1 MDANEIYLDLQ
12 LRYQHRLRRLASRIL
27 GRSIELVSLSDRE
40 LLQRLRRKLPV
51 LRRGKFDFA
60 ARRYLELME
69 ELRVLREQAIEEA
82 WKESRKELKELSYA
96 TQEKEEERTLF
107 ALPVK
112 FELTRLPPTE
122 IISVL
127 DLPFAGGETD
137 ARTLMQWKASIVQ
150 ADFSRIQGA
159 VQSGLLQGLTT
170 AAIIQTLAGTRRQKF
185 ADGVLAGTRRNV
197 QAVLSA
203 GVTHVHNA
211 VSGRLFEKNPD
222 VYRFLQWV
230 SVLDGRTSVICRAR
244 DGKFAPIGDN
254 KLPQGLPRL
263 EPPTARPPAHPNCR
277 SAVVPV
283 FDSRGLA
290 GIIGERPFVRETAKD
305 QYRKINFRQQARDGV
320 GSAAW
325 RRMSAEQRQRA
336 VDTVRDQWLQ
346 DRIGSVPADLTYDD
360 WLRGQPVEFQNEVLG
375 RRKAVLFR
383 KGLKLDRFVDSTGRQ
398 LTIEQLRELL
408 E

>member
-1 MDANEIYLDLQ
+1 MDANQQYLDLQ

-27 GRSIELVSLSDRE
+27 GRSIELVSLSDKE
-40 LLQRLRRKLPV
+40 LLQRMRRKLPV

-60 ARRYLELME
+60 SRRYLALME
-69 ELRVLREQAIEEA
+69 ELRMLRQRAIDQA
-82 WKESRKELKELSYA
+82 WKEAQKELKELAYV

-107 ALPVK
+107 VLPVK

-122 IISVL
+122 IVSVV

-137 ARTLMQWKASIVQ
+137 ARTLLQWKSSIVQ
-150 ADFSRIQGA
+150 ADFSRIEGA
-159 VQSGLLQGLTT
+159 VQSGLLKGLNT
-170 AAIIQTLAGTRRQKF
+170 AAILQTLAGTRKRKF
-185 ADGVLAGTRRNV
+185 ADGVLGGTRRNV

-211 VSGRLFEKNPD
+211 VSGRLFEKNPS
-222 VYRFLQWV
+222 VYRYLQWV

-244 DGKFAPIGDN
+244 DGKFAPIGDS
-254 KLPQGLPRL
+254 KLPLNLPKL
-263 EPPTARPPAHPNCR
+263 VPPTVRPPAHPNCR
-277 SAVVPV
+277 STVVPV

-305 QYRKINFRQQARDGV
+305 QYKKINFRQQAKDGA

-325 RRMSAEQRQRA
+325 RRMSAEQRQRM
-336 VDTVRDQWLQ
+336 VDRVRDQWLQ
-346 DRIGSVPADLTYDD
+346 DRIGTVPADLTYDD
-360 WLRGQPVEFQNEVLG
+360 WLRGQPIEFQNEVLG

-398 LTIEQLRELL
+398 LTTEQLRELL

>member
-27 GRSIELVSLSDRE
+27 GRSIELVSLSDRQ
-40 LLQRLRRKLPV
+40 LIQRLRRKLPV
-51 LRRGKFDFA
+51 MRRGKFDFA
-60 ARRYLELME
+60 ARRYLALME
-69 ELRVLREQAIEEA
+69 ELRALRQQAIEDA
-82 WKESRKELKELSYA
+82 WKEAQVEFKELAYA
-96 TQEKEEERTLF
+96 TQDKEEERTLF
-107 ALPVK
+107 ALPFRIK
-112 FELTRLPPTE
+112 LSRLDKAAMLAA
-122 IISVL
+122 IA
-127 DLPFAGGETD
+127 LPFAGGRTD
-137 ARTLMQWKASIVQ
+137 ARTFDQWKDSILL
-150 ADFSRIQGA
+150 ADFNRIQGA
-159 VQSGLLQGLTT
+159 IQSGIVTGLRTED
-170 AAIIQTLAGTRRQKF
+170 ILRNLAGTRRRNF
-185 ADGVLAGTRRNV
+185 ADGVLGGTRRNLE
-197 QAVLSA
+197 AVLAA
-203 GVTHVHNA
+203 GVTHVHNS
-211 VSGRLFEKNPD
+211 VSDGLFEKNPD

-230 SVLDGRTSVICRAR
+230 SVLDGRTSAICRSR
-244 DGKFAPIGDN
+244 DGKFAPIGEN
-254 KLPQGLPRL
+254 KLPVGLPRL
-263 EPPTARPPAHPNCR
+263 IPPTARPPAHPNCR

-305 QYRKINFRQQARDGV
+305 QYRKINFRQQAKDGV

-346 DRIGSVPADLTYDD
+346 DRIGTVPADLTYDD

-398 LTIEQLRELL
+398 LTTEQLRELL

>member
-1 MDANEIYLDLQ
+1 MDANQRYLDLQ

-27 GRSIELVSLSDRE
+27 GRSIELVSLSDKE
-40 LLQRLRRKLPV
+40 LLQRMRRKLPV

-60 ARRYLELME
+60 SRRYLALMA
-69 ELRVLREQAIEEA
+69 ELRMLRQQAIDEA
-82 WKESRKELKELSYA
+82 WKEAQEELKELAYV

-107 ALPVK
+107 VLPFK
-112 FELTRLPPTE
+112 FELTLLPPAETV
-122 IISVL
+122 SVL
-127 DLPFAGGETD
+127 DVPFAGGETD
-137 ARTLMQWKASIVQ
+137 ARTLVQWKSSIVQ
-150 ADFSRIQGA
+150 ADFARIEGA
-159 VQSGLLQGLTT
+159 VQSGILQGLTT
-170 AAIIQTLAGTRRQKF
+170 AAIVQRLAGTRRRKF
-185 ADGVLAGTRRNV
+185 ADGVLGGTRRNV
-197 QAVLSA
+197 QAVLAA

-211 VSGRLFEKNPD
+211 VSGKLFETNPQ

-244 DGKFAPIGDN
+244 DGKFAPIGEN
-254 KLPQGLPRL
+254 KLPVGLPKL
-263 EPPTARPPAHPNCR
+263 IPPTARPPAHPNCR

-305 QYRKINFRQQARDGV
+305 KYRKINFRQQAKDGA

-325 RRMSAEQRQRA
+325 RQMNEVQRQRM
-336 VDTVRDQWLQ
+336 VDRVRDQWLQ
-346 DRIGSVPADLTYDD
+346 DRIGTVPADLVYDD

-375 RRKAVLFR
+375 RSKAVLFR
-383 KGLKLDRFVDSTGRQ
+383 RGLKLDRFVDVTGRQ
-398 LTIEQLRELL
+398 LTTDQLRELL

>member
-1 MDANEIYLDLQ
+1 MDANQRYLDLQ

-27 GRSIELVSLSDRE
+27 GRSIELVSLSDKQ
-40 LLQRLRRKLPV
+40 LIQRLRRKLPV

-60 ARRYLELME
+60 ARRYLALME
-69 ELRVLREQAIEEA
+69 ELRMLRQRAIDQA
-82 WKESRKELKELSYA
+82 WKEAQKELKELAYV

-107 ALPVK
+107 VLPVK

-122 IISVL
+122 IVSVV

-137 ARTLMQWKASIVQ
+137 ARTLLQWKSSIVQ
-150 ADFSRIQGA
+150 ADFSRIEGA
-159 VQSGLLQGLTT
+159 VQSGLLKGLTT
-170 AAIIQTLAGTRRQKF
+170 AAILQTLAGTRKRKF
-185 ADGVLAGTRRNV
+185 ADGVLGGTRRNV

-211 VSGRLFEKNPD
+211 VSGRLFEKNPA
-222 VYRFLQWV
+222 VYRYLQWV

-244 DGKFAPIGDN
+244 DGKFAPIGKN
-254 KLPQGLPRL
+254 KLPANLPRL
-263 EPPTARPPAHPNCR
+263 IPPTARPPAHPNCR
-277 SAVVPV
+277 STVVPV

-305 QYRKINFRQQARDGV
+305 QYKKINFRQQAKDGA

-325 RRMSAEQRQRA
+325 RRMSAEQRQRM
-336 VDTVRDQWLQ
+336 VDRVRDQWLQ
-346 DRIGSVPADLTYDD
+346 DRIGTVPADLTYDD
-360 WLRGQPVEFQNEVLG
+360 WLRGQPIEFQNEVLG

-398 LTIEQLRELL
+398 LTTEQLRELL